1 MQIAI
6 ELPDE
11 LVNRLDVKA
20 ITQDTMDFIVSKYGT
35 TTVEVS
41 QTPITD
47 SLVGLLANGSLDEE
61 DYHQHLSDKY
71 L

>member
-11 LVNRLDVKA
+11 LVSRLDVKA
-20 ITQDTMDFIVSKYGT
+20 ITQDIMDFIVSKYGT
-35 TTVEVS
+35 TTVQLS
-41 QTPITD
+41 PTPITD
-47 SLVGLLANGSLDEE
+47 SLVGLLANNSLDEE
-61 DYHQHLSDKY
+61 DYRQHLSDKY